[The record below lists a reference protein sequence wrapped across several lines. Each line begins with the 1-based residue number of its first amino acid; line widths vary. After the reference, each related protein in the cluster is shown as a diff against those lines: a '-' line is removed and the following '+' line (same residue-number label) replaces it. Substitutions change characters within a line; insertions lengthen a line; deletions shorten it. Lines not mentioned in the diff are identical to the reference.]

1 MDLDWTIHKKSKL
14 NNPNSC
20 LFQIIFIS
28 LQNHSNHLLI
38 MEYKIITDSDFI
50 PKEYCLLETYRD
62 LYQIAYSVVYK
73 TPSYERV
80 HDTIVI
86 MAKQAKSIL
95 SLKAKLYLWEK
106 ELSKIINQ
114 LKTYQK
120 KNIHIEVIVPI
131 TTYYESLELTLSI
144 YEYSKVII
152 QELQKDVALLDAEL
166 TNETKAIPSIYSL
179 FTDYIID
186 FQESYRD
193 MSYINKDGLLVG
205 ETIRDCYEI
214 IFDELYRRNLR
225 DEKELEKYGLFK
237 LIPDLPPFTAS
248 EKYYNDNLFMELF
261 ISKEE
266 HANIN
271 ELNDSIPILNKE
283 EAKAEDNKKTR
294 CGVLYYLLKDK
305 VEDDFT
311 LSAIINYCCN
321 IIYNKKIRQ
330 KNNNSID
337 KYIRLYKKRDLEQN
351 RFDSYDLLPTVIDD
365 IKEIINEYDLEIPN
379 GL

>member
-1 MDLDWTIHKKSKL
+1 
-14 NNPNSC
+14 
-20 LFQIIFIS
+20 
-28 LQNHSNHLLI
+28 
-38 MEYKIITDSDFI
+38 MEYKNITDSDFI
-50 PKEYCLLETYRD
+50 PKEYCYLKTYRD

-80 HDTIVI
+80 HDTIVL

-106 ELSKIINQ
+106 ELSKIVNQ
-114 LKTYQK
+114 LKKYQK

-144 YEYSKVII
+144 YEYSIVII
-152 QELQKDVALLDAEL
+152 RELQKDVTLLDAEP

-179 FTDYIID
+179 FTDFIID
-186 FQESYRD
+186 FQECYQD
-193 MSYINKDGLLVG
+193 MSYINEDGLVVG
-205 ETIRDCYEI
+205 ETIGDCYEI

-225 DEKELEKYGLFK
+225 DGKELEKYGLFK
-237 LIPDLPPFTAS
+237 LIPNLPPFTAS
-248 EKYYNDNLFMELF
+248 ERYYDENLFLELY

-271 ELNDSIPILNKE
+271 ELEDRASILNKE
-283 EAKAEDNKKTR
+283 DTKAEDNKKIR

-305 VEDDFT
+305 VEDNYT

-337 KYIRLYKKRDLEQN
+337 KYIRLYKKRDLEQD
-351 RFDSYDLLPTVIDD
+351 RFESYDLLPTIIDD
-365 IKEIINEYDLEIPN
+365 IKGIINEYDLEIPN

>member
-20 LFQIIFIS
+20 FFYLFFVS
-28 LQNHSNHLLI
+28 LQKRSNNLSV
-38 MEYKIITDSDFI
+38 MEYKNITDSDFI
-50 PKEYCLLETYRD
+50 PKEYCSLETCKD

-73 TPSYERV
+73 APSYERV
-80 HDTIVI
+80 HDTIVL
-86 MAKQAKSIL
+86 MAKQIKSIL

-106 ELSKIINQ
+106 ELSRIVNQ
-114 LKTYQK
+114 LKKYQK
-120 KNIHIEVIVPI
+120 QNLHVDVIVPI
-131 TTYYESLELTLSI
+131 TAYYESLELTLSI
-144 YEYSKVII
+144 YEYSIVII
-152 QELQKDVALLDAEL
+152 RELQKDVTLLDAES

-186 FQESYRD
+186 FQESYQD
-193 MSYINKDGLLVG
+193 MSYVNNDGFVLG

-225 DEKELEKYGLFK
+225 DENELGKYGLFK
-237 LIPDLPPFTAS
+237 LIPNLPPFNAS
-248 EKYYNDNLFMELF
+248 KRYSDENLFLELYM
-261 ISKEE
+261 SKEE

-271 ELNDSIPILNKE
+271 ELEGTISIHNKE
-283 EAKAEDNKKTR
+283 ETKAEDNKKTR

-305 VEDDFT
+305 VEDDYT

-321 IIYNKKIRQ
+321 IIYNKKVRH

-337 KYIRLYKKRDLEQN
+337 KYIRLYKKRDLEQD
-351 RFDSYDLLPTVIDD
+351 RFDSYDLQPTVIDD
-365 IKEIINEYDLEIPN
+365 IKGIINEYDLEMPN